1 MEDQYKGKVLR
12 IAVDFDG
19 TCVENKFPVVGKTLP
34 GAAETIKLLQQ
45 AGHEVFLWTCREN
58 YTYDM
63 YLLQA
68 LNWAYE
74 FEIEFSGIN
83 EDPLNP
89 FLSLGGP
96 DGKHQRKIFADVYI
110 DDKNLGGFPGWD
122 WVKEK
127 LL

>member
-1 MEDQYKGKVLR
+1 MGQILR

-19 TCVENKFPVVGKTLP
+19 TCVENAFPEVGKSMP

-45 AGHEVFLWTCREN
+45 AGHEVFLWTCRED
-58 YTYDM
+58 YSDDM

-68 LNWAYE
+68 LSWAE
-74 FEIEFSGIN
+74 MHGIEFNGIN
-83 EDPLNP
+83 QDPNNP
-89 FLSLGGP
+89 FLRLGGP
-96 DGKHQRKIFADVYI
+96 DGKHQRKILADVYI